1 MPDPNDPDSYDP
13 NEDDWSI
20 NPGKDEYGNPVSRD
34 PNAPDPVGENPYD
47 AALPEQPVDASGLPI
62 STPDTPD
69 NPAPEPIEQMED
81 GLEDEPPEEEEDPQ
95 EEKPPMQPRVTRQQ
109 IRLPGAKGPL
119 EVDSIGDYLEDVDW
133 RTIDEAARKAANE
146 SYPRNS
152 EPEPPPEPKPEQQQ
166 KPKPEPKPRAEQE
179 SIKFSSDP
187 PESLGRGPVSE
198 EPIREPAPSIEGMTI
213 EDLEAGQ
220 QESSMSGDTQPPQ
233 DSQNYSHDAQPPQ
246 ESQNYS
252 YDATF
257 KHDQIFPTGPP
268 ATAEQLNSQKMFSL
282 AHEGPK
288 DSLTHGRGQDQE
300 AIHFAMDKAT
310 DAIKTSTGE
319 IVHMLEEMSYV
330 LRQHEYKIRH
340 LMEIVDIEE
349 KRSEY

>member
-13 NEDDWSI
+13 KDD
-20 NPGKDEYGNPVSRD
+20 DD
-34 PNAPDPVGENPYD
+34 PFASGPT
-47 AALPEQPVDASGLPI
+47 PEQPGDDKVNPFDPDDPFASGP
-62 STPDTPD
+62 TPAQPGDED
-69 NPAPEPIEQMED
+69 ENPFEPMED

-95 EEKPPMQPRVTRQQ
+95 EEKPPMQPRVTQKQ

-119 EVDSIGDYLEDVDW
+119 EVDSVGDYLEDVDW

-152 EPEPPPEPKPEQQQ
+152 EPEPPPEPNPEQQQ
-166 KPKPEPKPRAEQE
+166 KPKTEPKPKSAQE
-179 SIKFSSDP
+179 SIKFSSDS
-187 PESLGRGPVSE
+187 PESLGRGPVSQD
-198 EPIREPAPSIEGMTI
+198 PIRDPAPSIDGMTI
-213 EDLEAGQ
+213 DDIEEDQ
-220 QESSMSGDTQPPQ
+220 QPSSVSGDAQPPQ
-233 DSQNYSHDAQPPQ
+233 DSLP
-246 ESQNYS
+246 

-257 KHDQIFPTGPP
+257 NHDQIFPTGQP
-268 ATAEQLNSQKMFSL
+268 ATAEHLNSQKEFSL
-282 AHEGPK
+282 ENEGPK

-300 AIHFAMDKAT
+300 AIYFAMDKAT
-310 DAIKTSTGE
+310 DAVKTSTGE

-330 LRQHEYKIRH
+330 LRQHEFKIRH

>member
-1 MPDPNDPDSYDP
+1 MPNPNDPDSYDP
-13 NEDDWSI
+13 NEDD
-20 NPGKDEYGNPVSRD
+20 D
-34 PNAPDPVGENPYD
+34 PFASGPT
-47 AALPEQPVDASGLPI
+47 PEQPVDDKVNPFDPDDPFASGP
-62 STPDTPD
+62 TPAQPGDED
-69 NPAPEPIEQMED
+69 ENPIEPMEE
-81 GLEDEPPEEEEDPQ
+81 GLEGEPPEEEEDPQ
-95 EEKPPMQPRVTRQQ
+95 EEKPPMQPRVTQQQ

-133 RTIDEAARKAANE
+133 RAIDENARARAQEGRRRQQELEAASQQEEDNKLAQRKVASQNRKDAKADRRARRSE
-146 SYPRNS
+146 SD
-152 EPEPPPEPKPEQQQ
+152 
-166 KPKPEPKPRAEQE
+166 E
-179 SIKFSSDP
+179 S
-187 PESLGRGPVSE
+187 
-198 EPIREPAPSIEGMTI
+198 IREPAPSIEGMTL

-220 QESSMSGDTQPPQ
+220 QESSVSGDAQPPQ
-233 DSQNYSHDAQPPQ
+233 DSQSY
-246 ESQNYS
+246 

-257 KHDQIFPTGPP
+257 KHDQIFPTGQP
-268 ATAEQLNSQKMFSL
+268 ATAEHLNSQRMFSL
-282 AHEGPK
+282 EHEGPK

-330 LRQHEYKIRH
+330 LRQHEFKIRH